1 MKFLSSGGCDYPL
14 EILKSVGIDIENDS
28 TIDDALDMFGEA
40 LKEFKELIK

>member
-28 TIDDALDMFGEA
+28 TIDDALGMFSST